1 MSLRGHLR
9 AALVRQKSQI
19 GYNLAA
25 LKIIR
30 RQDEEARTAEL
41 YEQGEKEGWAEDEIA
56 KVKEKLELGEMSR
69 KRKRVTIK

>member
-9 AALVRQKSQI
+9 AALLRQKSQI

-41 YEQGEKEGWAEDEIA
+41 YEHGEKEGWAEDEIA
-56 KVKEKLELGEMSR
+56 KVKGEMSR

>member
-1 MSLRGHLR
+1 
-9 AALVRQKSQI
+9 
-19 GYNLAA
+19 

-56 KVKEKLELGEMSR
+56 KVKERLQMGEMGR
-69 KRKRVTIK
+69 KRKRVTIQ